1 MYLITDMRVRNLT
14 KIEKSVMKILIQLWN
29 LQGFHQVHSVL
40 SHGNS
45 CF

>member
-14 KIEKSVMKILIQLWN
+14 KIEKSAMKILIQLWN
-29 LQGFHQVHSVL
+29 LQDFHQVHSDL